1 VASGENG
8 PDIRP
13 VVMVG
18 DDLLRVFR
26 EGKDAAEQAD
36 PPEISWVPPSI
47 RSRTNR

>member
-26 EGKDAAEQAD
+26 EGKDAAEPGGSARDQLGPAFD
-36 PPEISWVPPSI
+36 PQPDY
-47 RSRTNR
+47 R

>member
-36 PPEISWVPPSI
+36 PPEISLGPAFDPQPDY
-47 RSRTNR
+47 R